1 MDWYSGGTSLGQPP
15 ELKRDEKIQP
25 VRRRAVVLAIA
36 LALTS
41 HAASGAGPGEPPPRG
56 EADVWYLGH
65 AGWLVRTADHLLVF
79 DYTGSIDGHLERGEL
94 SPGTLSAAPVLLFVS
109 HAHSDHFKRR
119 VLDLADRVRDLTVVM
134 GWAEPEVEAV
144 VPVDAEWI
152 DVSGA
157 RVFALHHDFDAM
169 PEGFF
174 LVRSGGLTIYHSGD
188 HGTWSDP
195 PNPVFRAN
203 NERLAAAAGTIDIA
217 FLSAFGT
224 RDRLGAVNA
233 GALHT
238 LATLQPRVTFPGHC
252 GGCESRYAEFARI
265 VTQRGLPARFGVAVK
280 PGDRFRYRDGEVR

>member
-1 MDWYSGGTSLGQPP
+1 MP
-15 ELKRDEKIQP
+15 P
-25 VRRRAVVLAIA
+25 VRRRGVVVLAIA
-36 LALTS
+36 LALVF
-41 HAASGAGPGEPPPRG
+41 HPASSDEPGEDPPRG

-79 DYTGSIDGHLERGEL
+79 DYTGSIDGRLERGEL
-94 SPGTLSAAPVLLFVS
+94 SPATLSAAPVLLFVS
-109 HAHSDHFKRR
+109 HAHADHFKRH

-134 GWAEPEVEAV
+134 GWAEPGIEAV
-144 VPVDAEWI
+144 VPSDAEWI

-157 RVFALHHDFDAM
+157 RVLALHHDFDGI

-217 FLSAFGT
+217 FLATFGT
-224 RDRLGAVNA
+224 RDQSGAVNA
-233 GALHT
+233 GDLHALGT
-238 LATLQPRVTFPGHC
+238 LRPRATFPSHC
-252 GGCESRYAEFARI
+252 GGCESRYSAFARI
-265 VTQRGLPARFGVAVK
+265 VTERGLQTRFGVATR
-280 PGDRFRYRDGEVR
+280 PGDRFRYRDGEVQ